1 LRKDER
7 DNIGLQR
14 KAAIKADPADRSFDE
29 KYEKA
34 KARVI
39 MKELQIQE
47 HKLKADLI
55 REPWNEDYKKLLQDT
70 QAKLKEHDGKVKKS
84 KTPNSSITTDT
95 STGDTS
101 KKTTGIEIK
110 VQAPSRAGTSLS
122 PFAKSATRSVRK

>member
-14 KAAIKADPADRSFDE
+14 KAAIKADPTDHSFDE
-29 KYEKA
+29 KYKKA

-70 QAKLKEHDGKVKKS
+70 QAKLKENDGKVKKS
-84 KTPNSSITTDT
+84 KTPSSSITTDT
-95 STGDTS
+95 SIGDTS

-122 PFAKSATRSVRK
+122 PFAKSATRSMRK